1 MDRAVAALRE
11 SGMTVEEISL
21 PQTEQVGEVFG
32 ELMVAELMAEL
43 SGVDVTEMMQ
53 TLDPV
58 LRDRIAAAG
67 KAGTDLESAR
77 ARVAQ
82 LARSARARTRGFTA
96 LLGPTVPFV
105 ARREDS
111 LADVDSASA
120 WNRAVGRNTRPGNV
134 FGNCGISLPI
144 HRDNELPV
152 GLQLLGA
159 AGDDVGLL
167 SAALV
172 VEAVIGRAPRA
183 ELSDSRIVEPH
194 DRSNQ

>member
-1 MDRAVAALRE
+1 MNIARYIEPVDRVKAAEVAVAMDRSIAALRE
-11 SGMTVEEISL
+11 SGMAIDEISL

-43 SGVDVTEMMQ
+43 SGVDVAEAMQ

-58 LRDRIAAAG
+58 LRDRIAAAVRT
-67 KAGTDLESAR
+67 GTDPESAR

-82 LARSARARTRGFTA
+82 LARSVGERMRGFTA

-111 LADVDSASA
+111 LADVGSAGE

-144 HRDNELPV
+144 HRGHELPV
-152 GLQLLGA
+152 GL
-159 AGDDVGLL
+159 
-167 SAALV
+167 
-172 VEAVIGRAPRA
+172 
-183 ELSDSRIVEPH
+183 
-194 DRSNQ
+194 